1 MPFVLG
7 GGLKNY
13 LNNRLGQDKWAPLER
28 LKKYSWIQS
37 SKTNIL
43 GGGLEKISGIFK
55 VGKGEAKREKTPS
68 NIHLII
74 FAGCS
79 KCLSYM
85 KTERARSSEVE
96 SPEFSLRLRS
106 LKHILFFLVM

>member
-1 MPFVLG
+1 MPFIIG

-43 GGGLEKISGIFK
+43 RGKKSLEFLKRVRGSG
-55 VGKGEAKREKTPS
+55 EREH
-68 NIHLII
+68 NHLHLIT
-74 FAGCS
+74 FTGCY
-79 KCLSYM
+79 KGRSYM
-85 KTERARSSEVE
+85 KTKRAFSSSDTDSSEFH
-96 SPEFSLRLRS
+96 FSLYPQSR
-106 LKHILFFLVM
+106 FFFSFLCL